1 MRKVLFPKRSQSR
14 HPVDSGRLVVLTC
27 SPRSFTFSIDN
38 HNLTI
43 IEADGI
49 EHDPVT
55 VDSLEIFV
63 GESRVY
69 LPSSGAMILKII

>member
-1 MRKVLFPKRSQSR
+1 M
-14 HPVDSGRLVVLTC
+14 
-27 SPRSFTFSIDN
+27 SPFSFTFSIDN

-69 LPSSGAMILKII
+69 LPSFGAMILKII